1 MTMNI
6 PKQIAKH
13 FRDIYFGGN
22 WTVSNLKE
30 NVSDVTW
37 QQATTKVQDF
47 NTIATLVFHIHYF
60 VKVASEVIEG
70 KPLNGND
77 KLSFDHPPIN
87 SQNDWLLFLDSVW
100 SEGDQFASLI
110 ENLPDTILLENFTDG
125 KYGNYYRNLTGII
138 EHAHYHLGQIVLI
151 KKMVISLDENPKK

>member
-1 MTMNI
+1 MNI
-6 PKQIAKH
+6 SKQIAKN
-13 FRDIYFGGN
+13 FREVYFGRN

-30 NVSDVTW
+30 HLSDVTW
-37 QQATTKVQDF
+37 QQAKTKAQDF

-60 VKVASEVIEG
+60 VKVTLKVLEG

-87 SQNDWLLFLDSVW
+87 SQKDWLQFLDSVW
-100 SEGDQFASLI
+100 SEGEQFANLI

-138 EHAHYHLGQIVLI
+138 EHTHYHLGQILLI
-151 KKMVISLDENPKK
+151 KKMVIPLDENPKR